1 MIKVKKDKIKIEVPK
16 DEKRPEAFLIAE
28 LSVALIEVAN
38 YLKKDKEEILN
49 RLNFGVFFIDDV
61 EEIINDFKE
70 CIGGKN
76 G

>member
-16 DEKRPEAFLIAE
+16 DEENQEAFLIAE

-38 YLKKDKEEILN
+38 YLKEDKKEILS
-49 RLNFGVFFIDDV
+49 RLRFGILFVDDI
-61 EEIINDFKE
+61 EEIINDFEE
-70 CIGGKN
+70 CIGDKN